1 MELFI
6 LPAGAADAEEIA
18 AVQRISWQDTYAQ
31 QLSPLSLARA
41 EAAWDAHHW
50 REKLERIDGRNF
62 TLVLSGA
69 SGAVGFG
76 TAGRRRFRA
85 RPDGLAPYESE
96 IYMLY
101 LLPRFQGQGHGRRLM
116 QAMARTLKARGSKST
131 LVWALA
137 SNKPAIAF
145 YQHLAGAILTDRR
158 QPFFGE
164 AVNEIAL
171 GWRDIDMLAGIPRD
185 AANQ

>member
-18 AVQRISWQDTYAQ
+18 AVQRMSWQATYAK
-31 QLSPLSLARA
+31 QLSPISLARA

-50 REKLERIDGRNF
+50 RDTLERTDRRSF
-62 TLVLSGA
+62 TLALAGRT
-69 SGAVGFG
+69 GIVGFG
-76 TAGRRRFRA
+76 TAGRRRFRG
-85 RPDGLAPYESE
+85 RNDGLAPYESE

-116 QAMARTLKARGSKST
+116 AAMARTLKARGSNSA

-137 SNKPAIAF
+137 SNSPAIAF
-145 YQHLAGAILTDRR
+145 YQHLAGSILTDRR

-164 AVNEIAL
+164 AVDEIAL
-171 GWRDIDMLAGIPRD
+171 GWRDLDILAGMPRD
-185 AANQ
+185 ARK